1 VQLDA
6 FTDPLKN
13 IHVDLLSS
21 MSCHQI
27 HKLQRFQ
34 QQFQASKS
42 VVARESTV
50 NKCGNVQHQD
60 ESYQNKM
67 VETFGTQH
75 EYEERED
82 CFEMRDC
89 KKYRMG
95 LTRTSPNSSFLFNDG
110 FGHFLF

>member
-1 VQLDA
+1 
-6 FTDPLKN
+6 
-13 IHVDLLSS
+13 

-42 VVARESTV
+42 AVARESTV

-75 EYEERED
+75 EYEERRAEKTVLKCEIVKNIIWD
-82 CFEMRDC
+82 
-89 KKYRMG
+89 
-95 LTRTSPNSSFLFNDG
+95 
-110 FGHFLF
+110 